1 MSKRI
6 INATGPQTSFNY
18 GVNGARLYFNYYV
31 EYEEPS
37 GAGTINPSTLNTTLV
52 YQKPGPLNTIQYV
65 ESAKLQADGTWKSL
79 RENEARV
86 INPPSPG
93 NPNGSIGNVVN
104 PNSTNY
110 VLGESTR
117 KELVAKGPNTLNYA
131 ARQNA
136 AAVVDKS
143 TSLTLNQVNQA
154 YYISQ
159 STAPGGAQ
167 INPVLPLSPALP
179 PAPPLSPGPGA
190 DPGSGGGA
198 DPQAGTDISGATL
211 TSFSE
216 NEKANTLEGILRY
229 PKKHTG
235 DYDYL
240 MIQPIEYVPGFGGGS
255 PSGPTIERASKRI
268 SRQKT
273 STGPR
278 IYLPMTSGISESNS
292 VGWGSD
298 ELNPINLAFGKAAF
312 ESINALATTNLAKGI
327 QDAGN
332 AMTTAVK
339 SLITGNNNNTL
350 QTAVASYFAG
360 QAVGANFLGRS
371 GIVLNPNLELLFQGP
386 KLRSFRYNF
395 RFTPRDAD
403 EAKEIR
409 RIIKTFKKTM
419 AVRQSPGSLFL
430 GVPSIYELRY
440 IYNSDETGDHPF
452 LNKIKPCALT
462 AFNVNYTPDGSYM
475 TYQDGSMTSYT
486 VDMQFDEIEP
496 IYNEDIDDV
505 DGPTMGY

>member
-1 MSKRI
+1 MSVVLRPGWELDNPNNSSVIFKAKVSQTLFGVSGRGSKQVEI
-6 INATGPQTSFNY
+6 VNNTSTGNFDFYRVNLIGQRESNPFISYNASNDIPEIKDLSIYSDFYDTT
-18 GVNGARLYFNYYV
+18 NGQNQFTTLIKSSKEA
-31 EYEEPS
+31 
-37 GAGTINPSTLNTTLV
+37 TLNIAELNAGV
-52 YQKPGPLNTIQYV
+52 DPVNLRNYNTIKGKSGY
-65 ESAKLQADGTWKSL
+65 KSL
-79 RENEARV
+79 A
-86 INPPSPG
+86 
-93 NPNGSIGNVVN
+93 
-104 PNSTNY
+104 
-110 VLGESTR
+110 
-117 KELVAKGPNTLNYA
+117 
-131 ARQNA
+131 NA
-136 AAVVDKS
+136 V
-143 TSLTLNQVNQA
+143 
-154 YYISQ
+154 
-159 STAPGGAQ
+159 
-167 INPVLPLSPALP
+167 
-179 PAPPLSPGPGA
+179 PAPPPPPKKDPPLAANPSA
-190 DPGSGGGA
+190 DPSSGGGA
-198 DPQAGTDISGATL
+198 NPNASSGTDISGATL

-273 STGPR
+273 ATGPR

-440 IYNSDETGDHPF
+440 IYNSDETSDHPF

>member
-1 MSKRI
+1 MADPTTIRTSTRTINGIPTRI
-6 INATGPQTSFNY
+6 EVNTDTGAATLYQERALGRTVLATGSAIGDKWTVTNEFASLY
-18 GVNGARLYFNYYV
+18 GTRVG
-31 EYEEPS
+31 
-37 GAGTINPSTLNTTLV
+37 STLTL
-52 YQKPGPLNTIQYV
+52 T
-65 ESAKLQADGTWKSL
+65 QA
-79 RENEARV
+79 
-86 INPPSPG
+86 
-93 NPNGSIGNVVN
+93 
-104 PNSTNY
+104 
-110 VLGESTR
+110 
-117 KELVAKGPNTLNYA
+117 
-131 ARQNA
+131 QNA
-136 AAVVDKS
+136 FSKDFQ
-143 TSLTLNQVNQA
+143 SLSNNDRASLINKWSPENTRTYLA
-154 YYISQ
+154 T
-159 STAPGGAQ
+159 TAKVPDIIDPKTGLKTGQTAQ
-167 INPVLPLSPALP
+167 PL
-179 PAPPLSPGPGA
+179 APPPPPTQDPPLAPGPGA
-190 DPGSGGGA
+190 DPGSSGGA

-273 STGPR
+273 ATGPR

-312 ESINALATTNLAKGI
+312 ESINALATTNLAQGI

-332 AMTTAVK
+332 AMTKAVK

-395 RFTPRDAD
+395 KFTPRDAD

-419 AVRQSPGSLFL
+419 AVRQTPGSLFL

-462 AFNVNYTPDGSYM
+462 GFNVNYTPDGSYM

-496 IYNEDIDDV
+496 IYNEDIDDI
-505 DGPTMGY
+505 DGPTTGY

>member
-1 MSKRI
+1 MSVVLRSGWELDNSNNSSVIFKAKI
-6 INATGPQTSFNY
+6 PQTLY
-18 GVNGARLYFNYYV
+18 GVPGGGTKQVEIVNNISTGNFDYYKLNLLGQRESQPFLSYNASNDIPTIKNLSV
-31 EYEEPS
+31 YEEFYDTQNGQKQFS
-37 GAGTINPSTLNTTLV
+37 TAIKSSKEATLDLAQLNAGTDPVSVRNYNTIKA
-52 YQKPGPLNTIQYV
+52 KPGY
-65 ESAKLQADGTWKSL
+65 ASL
-79 RENEARV
+79 
-86 INPPSPG
+86 G
-93 NPNGSIGNVVN
+93 
-104 PNSTNY
+104 
-110 VLGESTR
+110 
-117 KELVAKGPNTLNYA
+117 
-131 ARQNA
+131 NA
-136 AAVVDKS
+136 A
-143 TSLTLNQVNQA
+143 T
-154 YYISQ
+154 
-159 STAPGGAQ
+159 
-167 INPVLPLSPALP
+167 
-179 PAPPLSPGPGA
+179 APPLAPGPGA

-240 MIQPIEYVPGFGGGS
+240 MIQPIEYVPGFGVGAIGGL
-255 PSGPTIERASKRI
+255 TVERASSRI

-278 IYLPMTSGISESNS
+278 IYLPMTSGISETNS
-292 VGWGSD
+292 VGWGED
-298 ELNPINLAFGKAAF
+298 RLNPIQLAFGQAAN
-312 ESINALATTNLAKGI
+312 NAI
-327 QDAGN
+327 
-332 AMTTAVK
+332 TTARTGQAIDAIK
-339 SLITGNNNNTL
+339 NLFTDLGTTANLIADDPRLGP
-350 QTAVASYFAG
+350 AVASYFAG

-395 RFTPRDAD
+395 KFTPRDAD

-419 AVRQSPGSLFL
+419 AVRQTPGSLFL

-462 AFNVNYTPDGSYM
+462 GFNVNYTPDGSYM

-505 DGPTMGY
+505 DGTTMGY